1 MGCQQVGSQDTG
13 WVAGSM
19 VVVVDNCWV
28 VVDIAE
34 VGIVVVDMMGNCL
47 VVVR

>member
-13 WVAGSM
+13 LVAGSM

-28 VVDIAE
+28 AVDIE
-34 VGIVVVDMMGNCL
+34 VGTVVLYMMGNCL